1 MQRRD
6 FLRSCGVGAAV
17 CSGLVGSC
25 RMLGP
30 AKREKVIDP
39 DKLSARAYEH
49 FIPGKRTCSEA
60 ILMAGC
66 EALGIESA
74 LVPDIALGLGGGVG
88 AQGHIC
94 GVLTGSA
101 MVLSLAMA
109 AKESDYPKRQMQT
122 FQAVGR
128 VCSAFE
134 KRFGAVDCRT
144 LSRLDLTTPEGRKE
158 LGARV
163 KAGTCAD
170 YVKAGAQ
177 ILAAELQTI

>member
-1 MQRRD
+1 
-6 FLRSCGVGAAV
+6 
-17 CSGLVGSC
+17 
-25 RMLGP
+25 MLEP

-39 DKLSARAYEH
+39 DNFSARAYEH

-66 EALGIESA
+66 EALGIESD

-101 MVLSLAMA
+101 MVLSLAVS
-109 AKESDYPKRQMQT
+109 AKESDYRQKQMQT
-122 FQAVGR
+122 FQSVGR
-128 VCSAFE
+128 VCGAFE

-144 LSRLDLTTPEGRKE
+144 LSGLDLTTPEGRKQ
-158 LGARV
+158 LTAKV
-163 KAGTCAD
+163 KAETCAN
-170 YVKAGAQ
+170 YVKAGAE